1 MPLFPNA
8 ALDAMVSKL
17 NARKCWGFNS
27 DEGVTKN
34 EKEIVTELLN

>member
-1 MPLFPNA
+1 
-8 ALDAMVSKL
+8 MVSKL
-17 NARKCWGFNS
+17 NARKLKCWGFNS